1 MTTLAVTVLGHDR
14 PGIIAQTTAALGE
27 LGLNLEDSTMTLLR
41 GHFAFML
48 ICSGDAP
55 ADAVTQALQPLAHDG
70 TLEVSVREV
79 QVEPDHAGGG
89 APHQLVVRGGDRPGI
104 VAALTAVIAEAGGN
118 VTDLST
124 RLSGDL
130 YVLVAEVDMPVD
142 VDVDRLARR
151 LDVVAGE
158 LGVGA
163 SLRPVDT
170 DLL

>member
-1 MTTLAVTVLGHDR
+1 MTVLAVTVLGHDR

-48 ICSGDAP
+48 ICSGDAA
-55 ADAVTQALQPLAHDG
+55 ADSVTQALLPLTDDG
-70 TLEVSVREV
+70 SLEVSVREV
-79 QVEPDHAGGG
+79 QPDPDHASGG

-104 VAALTAVIAEAGGN
+104 VSALTAVVAEAGGN

-130 YVLVAEVDMPVD
+130 YVVVAEIDMPLD
-142 VDVDRLARR
+142 ADAEGLGRR

>member
-1 MTTLAVTVLGHDR
+1 MTMLAVTVLGHDR
-14 PGIIAQTTAALGE
+14 PGIIAQATAALGE

-48 ICSGDAP
+48 ICSGDATS
-55 ADAVTQALQPLAHDG
+55 DAVAEALEPLRDDS
-70 TLEVSVREV
+70 LEVSVREV
-79 QVEPDHAGGG
+79 QAEPDHASGGT
-89 APHQLVVRGGDRPGI
+89 PHQLVVRGGDRPGI
-104 VAALTAVIAEAGGN
+104 VSALTAVLAEVGGN

-130 YVLVAEVDMPVD
+130 YVVIAEVDMPPD
-142 VDVDRLARR
+142 VDVDGLAQRLAA
-151 LDVVAGE
+151 VAAD

>member
-1 MTTLAVTVLGHDR
+1 MTVLAVTVVGHDR
-14 PGIIAQTTAALGE
+14 PGIIAQATAALGG

-48 ICSGDAP
+48 ICSGSAT
-55 ADAVTQALQPLAHDG
+55 ADAVATALRPLTDDG
-70 TLEVSVREV
+70 SLEVSVREV
-79 QVEPDHAGGG
+79 QAEPDHLSGGT
-89 APHQLVVRGGDRPGI
+89 PHQLVVRGGDRPGI
-104 VAALTAVIAEAGGN
+104 VSALTAVIAEAGGN

-130 YVLVAEVDMPVD
+130 YVVVAEVDLPAD
-142 VDVDRLARR
+142 VDVDGVGRRLAA
-151 LDVVAGE
+151 VASD

-163 SLRPVDT
+163 SLRPVET